1 MSRIRERL
9 EALGLSLP
17 DPPMP
22 IANFVPFAVTG
33 SLVFLAGQVNEWN
46 GTVPYLGK
54 LGREFDVEQGQAAA
68 RLCAL
73 NLLTCLERACDGD
86 LDRVRRCVRVG
97 GFVNCMPDFTL
108 APAVVN
114 GASDLFVAVLG
125 DAGRHARTAVGV
137 ASLPRGAAVEVDAV
151 FEIGA

>member
-9 EALGLSLP
+9 EALGLTLP

-54 LGREFDVEQGQAAA
+54 LGREFDVERGQAAA

-73 NLLTCLERACDGD
+73 NLLACLERACDGD

-97 GFVNCMPDFTL
+97 GFVNCMPDFTQ